1 MAISQEFSLNTYIT
15 KVFVPL
21 LYQPYL
27 RGNNSM
33 KISKSLKIAAAALA
47 LTVFAVTPAFSVG
60 LTGAGAT
67 FPLALIDSCKA
78 GFAEDTGH
86 SFTYGGG
93 GSGAGV
99 SASDKGVGDVNFSD
113 SAHKAATKL
122 PSVIH
127 VPVVAAPIAVM
138 YNLPNKSKTLN
149 LSGATL
155 AGIFAGTI
163 TKWNDPAI
171 VADNNRSITTIIYR
185 KNADG
190 TVKRNAKGDPIVLR
204 TDKRNVYYT
213 LPNQT
218 IKVIYRAD
226 SSGTQG
232 NFTGYLNGVAP
243 TIWPKAKNNVFASTF
258 PGNLNAPENLGRI
271 TGAAFSSGVSVQA
284 GKTPYS
290 ITFAEASFAKP
301 QKLQLA
307 NIQNAAGNFQA
318 PDAAGTSTFLASGN
332 VSDNGFI
339 DFNYKT
345 TAAGAYPL
353 GIVSYALV
361 DTKNPNAT
369 AIKSFLNYMLSA
381 KCVSTAP
388 DFALI
393 GGDLLAINKKQ
404 IAKIGA

>member
-1 MAISQEFSLNTYIT
+1 
-15 KVFVPL
+15 
-21 LYQPYL
+21 
-27 RGNNSM
+27 M

-47 LTVFAVTPAFSVG
+47 LSFFAVTPAFAVG

-67 FPLALIDSCKA
+67 FPQPLLDACKA
-78 GFAEDTGH
+78 GFAADTGH

-93 GSGAGV
+93 GSGTGRGN
-99 SASDKGVGDVNFSD
+99 SDKGVGDVNFSD
-113 SAHKAATKL
+113 TAHKAASKVAT
-122 PSVIH
+122 VIH
-127 VPVVAAPIAVM
+127 VPVVAAPIAVL

-149 LSGATL
+149 LSGETL

-163 TKWNDPAI
+163 TKWNDPKI
-171 VADNNRSITTIIYR
+171 VADNNRTIKTVIYR

-190 TVKRNAKGDPIVLR
+190 TVKRDSKGNPVVLR
-204 TDKRNVYYT
+204 TDSRSVYYT

-218 IKVIYRAD
+218 IKVVYRSDA
-226 SSGTQG
+226 SGTQG
-232 NFTGYLNGVAP
+232 NFTAYLNGIAP
-243 TIWPKAKNNVFASTF
+243 SIWPKAGNNAFASTF

-271 TGAAFSSGVSVQA
+271 TGASFSAGVSLQA

-290 ITFAEASFAKP
+290 ITFAEASFAKA
-301 QKLQLA
+301 QKLGLA

-318 PDAAGTSTFLASGN
+318 PDAAGTSAFLAGGT

-345 TAAGAYPL
+345 SAPGAYPL

-361 DTKNPNAT
+361 DTKNPNAA
-369 AIKSFLNYMLSA
+369 AIKQLLNYLLSS
-381 KCVSTAP
+381 KCVSTSA

-393 GGDLLAINKKQ
+393 GGDLLAINQKQ

>member
-1 MAISQEFSLNTYIT
+1 
-15 KVFVPL
+15 
-21 LYQPYL
+21 
-27 RGNNSM
+27 M

-47 LTVFAVTPAFSVG
+47 LSFFAVTPAYSVG

-67 FPLALIDSCKA
+67 FPQPLIDVCKA
-78 GFAEDTGH
+78 GFATDTGH

-93 GSGAGV
+93 GSGTGRGN
-99 SASDKGVGDVNFSD
+99 SDKAVGDVNFSD
-113 SAHKAATKL
+113 TPHTAATRVA
-122 PSVIH
+122 SVIH
-127 VPVVAAPIAVM
+127 IPVVAAPIAVM

-149 LSGATL
+149 LSVDTL

-163 TKWNDPAI
+163 TKWNDPKI
-171 VADNNRSITTIIYR
+171 VADNNRTIKTVVYR

-190 TVKRNAKGDPIVLR
+190 SVKKDSKGNPVVLR
-204 TDKRNVYYT
+204 TDNRTVYYT

-218 IKVIYRAD
+218 IKVVYRSD

-232 NFTGYLNGVAP
+232 NFTNYLAAAAP
-243 TIWPKAKNNVFASTF
+243 SIWTKAGNNTFATTF

-271 TGAAFSSGVSVQA
+271 TGAAQSAGVAVQA

-290 ITFAEASFAKP
+290 ITFAEKNFAKA
-301 QKLQLA
+301 QKLGIA

-318 PDAAGTSTFLASGN
+318 PDSAGTSAFLGAATA
-332 VSDNGFI
+332 DANGFLT
-339 DFNYKT
+339 FNYKT
-345 TAAGAYPL
+345 TVAGAYPL

-369 AIKSFLNYMLSA
+369 AIKQLLNYFLSA
-381 KCVSTAP
+381 KCVNTDPSLE
-388 DFALI
+388 FSQI
-393 GGDLLAINKKQ
+393 SGDLLALNLRQ

>member
-1 MAISQEFSLNTYIT
+1 
-15 KVFVPL
+15 
-21 LYQPYL
+21 
-27 RGNNSM
+27 M

-47 LTVFAVTPAFSVG
+47 LSFFAVQPAFAVG

-67 FPLALIDSCKA
+67 FPQPLLDACKA
-78 GFAEDTGH
+78 GFAEATGH
-86 SFTYGGG
+86 SFTYGAG
-93 GSGAGV
+93 GSGTGRGN
-99 SASDKGVGDVNFSD
+99 SDKGIGDINFTD
-113 SAHKAATKL
+113 TAHKATTKVAT
-122 PSVIH
+122 VIH
-127 VPVVAAPIAVM
+127 VPVVAAPVAVL

-149 LSGATL
+149 LSANTL

-171 VADNNRSITTIIYR
+171 VADNNRTIKTVIYR

-190 TVKRNAKGDPIVLR
+190 TVKRDAKGAPVVLR
-204 TDKRNVYYT
+204 TDSRNVYYT

-232 NFTGYLNGVAP
+232 NFTAYLNGVAP
-243 TIWPKAKNNVFASTF
+243 TIWTKAGNNVFASAF

-271 TGAAFSSGVSVQA
+271 TGSSFSSGVAVQA

-290 ITFAEASFAKP
+290 ITFAEPSYAKA
-301 QKLQLA
+301 QKLQMA

-318 PDAAGTSTFLASGN
+318 PDAAGTSAFLAAGK
-332 VSDNGFI
+332 VDANGFI
-339 DFNYKT
+339 DFDYKAT
-345 TAAGAYPL
+345 NPGAYPL

-369 AIKSFLNYMLSA
+369 AIKQYLNYMLSA
-381 KCVSTAP
+381 KCVNTSP

-393 GGDLLAINKKQ
+393 GGELLAINNRQ